1 MAFKVLDTSIIPLIS
16 TPQLQSG
23 NEAVSSSELGLI
35 GMHCNVRHHN
45 RGSLCPVCSHS
56 SCWLWENM
64 KEEAKTRVAKK
75 RTLQRRTQ
83 NNLSQYY
90 KTQNA
95 YFHSLLTHGQY
106 ETPHSTVPLNPWTVI
121 IYSDLRGCVA
131 FITVFCC
138 IHLQPKNCM
147 KRDHLP
153 NITPP

>member
-1 MAFKVLDTSIIPLIS
+1 MAFKVLDISIIPLES

-23 NEAVSSSELGLI
+23 NEAVFSSDLGLI

-75 RTLQRRTQ
+75 RTLQRRTW

-95 YFHSLLTHGQY
+95 YFHSLLTHIQY
-106 ETPHSTVPLNPWTVI
+106 ETPHSTVPLNPWAVI
-121 IYSDLRGCVA
+121 IYSDRRRCM
-131 FITVFCC
+131 C
-138 IHLQPKNCM
+138 IYHSFLLHTSPIKNH
-147 KRDHLP
+147 K
-153 NITPP
+153 TPRKEKTYLI